1 MAHQLHYYWHHDTK
15 TKRIARMK
23 RTVFSICALVASTS
37 AAYAANITPYYLT
50 DGDSSLTYEITN
62 GVLTNTFTTDQ
73 LGYPLAVRD
82 SIWLGN
88 RDDGGAT
95 EFSLAGVS
103 TGNTS
108 AGGSNF
114 KQLLDGAAGN
124 SANYGVECCG
134 GTNSVTIANV
144 DWSNQRVLF
153 DLGFNGTG
161 VAYDFVSNSLFISE
175 FGNTIYNYDL
185 TGQLIQSFN
194 IGMRLVGLAYETA
207 TDTVWGFNRS
217 TNNLVQ
223 LDKNGAILQDV
234 DIANFAPNN
243 PFGGE
248 MRVSSVPTVP
258 EPAPLALLGLGL
270 LGLGLAR
277 KRRG

>member
-1 MAHQLHYYWHHDTK
+1 
-15 TKRIARMK
+15 MK
-23 RTVFSICALVASTS
+23 RTVLSICALVASTS

-82 SIWLGN
+82 SIWL
-88 RDDGGAT
+88 
-95 EFSLAGVS
+95 
-103 TGNTS
+103 
-108 AGGSNF
+108 
-114 KQLLDGAAGN
+114 
-124 SANYGVECCG
+124 
-134 GTNSVTIANV
+134 ANV

-270 LGLGLAR
+270 LGLGLAC